1 MTYPK
6 LPRKQT
12 IIATSCS
19 RPFQTDGEAGYKVHV
34 KLAVPYTLD
43 HPIPAVAQYETL
55 DKPTGLYINDK
66 LAFNKFSGIDTYE
79 RYEIIYNLHPHPLL
93 QRDNAFYFVRDH
105 LKDNNHKIHGLL
117 TYADMRQIAFDII
130 SLALENSYSMVYYD
144 VLLCVCLYKF
154 SLLKESNDIFLVNP
168 EKYRGLWY
176 SDYLCILIDAS
187 TPATDLRGIWLFLA
201 ANFYRKICETEFY
214 LVANSILSNKIN
226 AQSVVNK
233 NN

>member
-1 MTYPK
+1 MTHPK

-19 RPFQTDGEAGYKVHV
+19 RPFKTDGEGDYKVPV
-34 KLAVPYTLD
+34 KLAVPYSLD
-43 HPIPAVAQYETL
+43 HPIPAVAQYATL
-55 DKPTGLYINDK
+55 DNPTGLYINNE
-66 LAFNKFSGIDTYE
+66 LAFDKFTGIELYD

-93 QRDNAFYFVRDH
+93 QRADSFYFVRDH
-105 LKDNNHKIHGLL
+105 LRDNNHKIHEFS
-117 TYADMRQIAFDII
+117 THADMQQITHDII
-130 SLALENSYSMVYYD
+130 SLALDNSYSMVYYD
-144 VLLCVCLYKF
+144 VLLSVYMYKACLYN
-154 SLLKESNDIFLVNP
+154 ESNDFFLVVP
-168 EKYRGLWY
+168 EKYRAIWY

-187 TPATDLRGIWLFLA
+187 TPATDLRGLWLFLA
-201 ANFYRKICETEFY
+201 GNFYRKICETEFY